1 MQHKSVRSTTPQFE
15 KQTIPR
21 FHRLDVEH
29 ISAIKSLYNQF
40 PFLNERVEIHMPYHK
55 AKNTFSTSSVWV
67 WPKFDKR
74 PVGYLIFMEDF
85 PPCIWYPDR
94 QEGMTFRWILPPNFC
109 YKGATICLANILT
122 GESVLQI
129 EDIVIY
135 ENKNIWG
142 TKLFSERWNILREF
156 WNKLPAEQPLL
167 AFKPRIVK
175 PIALKDW
182 HQHYD
187 SSYYWII
194 QPEHVNSPRWFW
206 KDVVTPQ
213 KTVEFIPPTLKRK
226 TEIISVLCA
235 LCKPYTKVLLPDTY
249 TLCSQEDMN
258 IGIASIP
265 NLQISLELRKQI
277 EEYPDG
283 FPVEVSWNE
292 EFSKYQITKILPK
305 DTPISTNSFFY
316 HKNV

>member
-1 MQHKSVRSTTPQFE
+1 
-15 KQTIPR
+15 
-21 FHRLDVEH
+21 
-29 ISAIKSLYNQF
+29 
-40 PFLNERVEIHMPYHK
+40 
-55 AKNTFSTSSVWV
+55 
-67 WPKFDKR
+67 
-74 PVGYLIFMEDF
+74 
-85 PPCIWYPDR
+85 
-94 QEGMTFRWILPPNFC
+94 
-109 YKGATICLANILT
+109 
-122 GESVLQI
+122 
-129 EDIVIY
+129 
-135 ENKNIWG
+135 
-142 TKLFSERWNILREF
+142 
-156 WNKLPAEQPLL
+156 
-167 AFKPRIVK
+167 
-175 PIALKDW
+175 
-182 HQHYD
+182 
-187 SSYYWII
+187 
-194 QPEHVNSPRWFW
+194 
-206 KDVVTPQ
+206 
-213 KTVEFIPPTLKRK
+213 LKRK